1 LNFEV
6 HVGPFR
12 ILCLL
17 MIFFLAVGCT
27 AGIGKP
33 REKIL
38 PPLVLLPPDKI
49 PPLADDL
56 DGELLDTALGRSL
69 EYYERIA
76 GNNAH
81 GVGVGD
87 ITGQELRE
95 SLLAFRKILQGPD
108 PDDVK
113 RKKILDTFDVY
124 RAIGVDDQGRVLFTG
139 YFESVLQGSLERTDE
154 YRYPIYKTPDDIIVA
169 NLGKFSEKYKH
180 EKIIGRLKSG
190 ELVPYFSRADIEKAG
205 VLKGRNLEL
214 VWVNDPID
222 LFFMHI
228 QGSGEIKL
236 SDGRS
241 LQVSY
246 AQKNGRPNRMTGYL
260 FDKGKLS
267 KSGTTHQ
274 SIKKYLREHPEELSD
289 IFNYNESYV
298 FFRVVE
304 NGPVGAL
311 GLTLTPGRSIATDLD
326 LFPRGALAFI
336 RLRKPV
342 FDSDG
347 NIESWQNFSRFVF
360 NQDAGGVIKG
370 PGRVDLFCGTGV
382 PAEMLAGSL
391 KETGELYF
399 LVIKREGGKGAP
411 PVAAAGR

>member
-1 LNFEV
+1 
-6 HVGPFR
+6 
-12 ILCLL
+12 

-69 EYYERIA
+69 EYYEGIA
-76 GNNAH
+76 GNNTYGI
-81 GVGVGD
+81 GVSDV
-87 ITGQELRE
+87 TGKELRE
-95 SLLAFRKILQGPD
+95 SLLAFRKILSGPD
-108 PDDVK
+108 SDDVK
-113 RKKILDTFDVY
+113 QKKILNTFDLY
-124 RAIGVDDQGRVLFTG
+124 RATGVDDQGRVLFTG

-154 YRYPIYKTPDDIIVA
+154 YRYPIYKTPDDIVVA
-169 NLGKFSEKYKH
+169 NLGKFSEKYKN

-190 ELVPYFSRADIEKAG
+190 ELVPYFDRADIEKAG

-214 VWVNDPID
+214 IWVNDPID

-236 SDGRS
+236 TDGRYV
-241 LQVSY
+241 QVSY
-246 AQKNGRPNRMTGYL
+246 AQKNGRPNKMAGYL
-260 FDKGKLS
+260 LDKGKLS
-267 KSGTTHQ
+267 KSEMTHQ

-298 FFRVVE
+298 FFRIVE
-304 NGPVGAL
+304 NGPIGAL

-326 LFPRGALAFI
+326 LFPKGALAFI

-342 FDSDG
+342 FDKDG
-347 NIESWQNFSRFVF
+347 NIKSWETFSRFVL

-370 PGRVDLFCGTGV
+370 PGRVDLFCGKGSA
-382 PAEMLAGSL
+382 AEMLAGSL

-399 LVIKREGGKGAP
+399 LVKKKEARTGVP
-411 PVAAAGR
+411 PVTSADK